1 VQCPTMMVMVRVL
14 GRPRASINTM
24 RSLFALPVCVLLL
37 VSAVTAGE
45 LEAAAASG
53 PSALRLHV
61 GEGSIRNYSNLRRG
75 SASQIPSVLVD
86 KQQQAIKRTGRQR
99 RRKLEDGDDVNKWW
113 EKYENDD
120 DRTWFDDDEYKQ
132 YEQATR
138 TNFWSMFTNPP
149 AAWTARQWGVFA
161 GFLMLMSIC
170 ICCACKVLVPCC

>member
-1 VQCPTMMVMVRVL
+1 
-14 GRPRASINTM
+14 M
-24 RSLFALPVCVLLL
+24 RSLFALPGYVLLL
-37 VSAVTAGE
+37 ASAVTARD
-45 LEAAAASG
+45 LQAAAASG
-53 PSALRLHV
+53 R
-61 GEGSIRNYSNLRRG
+61 YSYLRRG
-75 SASQIPSVLVD
+75 RTSKMPSVHVPVD
-86 KQQQAIKRTGRQR
+86 QRQQTIKQTERQR

-149 AAWTARQWGVFA
+149 AVWTARQWGVFA

-170 ICCACKVLVPCC
+170 ICCVCKVLVPCC